1 MAIEDAK
8 VNPMPRADSRPLPLA
23 GIRVLDLSGETAPI
37 CGQMLTLFGADVVLA
52 ERGPSRS
59 SRSDFAWLA
68 ANSGKRSLALEEFG
82 SADVL
87 AELCRLADV
96 VIDGDPENPLDFDPR
111 AVSPSLIHVTVS
123 PFGLAGP
130 HAGWLDSELIAQ
142 AAGGLL
148 FLSGD
153 AAHPPAQIGVPL
165 ATGVAGAQAACAV
178 LIALAQRRRTGEGA
192 RIDVSRQESVACLLY
207 VTEYMAHIDKRPGQ
221 RGEVPLTF
229 SGKKLKRKT
238 FWRCADGYLT
248 WNLWTGPGMGRKNEP
263 MFEWMRDAGVP
274 EAAEL
279 LAVPWE
285 KMGTDDLTAELI
297 ERVNRVAGD
306 FFARRTKQE
315 IDREALERRVLLFAV
330 HSFEEVAE
338 SDQLL
343 AREAF
348 GSLALPDGRS
358 LSIVSRPARSTAYPV
373 EIAGKVP
380 AWGADTRSVREEW
393 LSRAQQPT
401 IAQQAPAGSLP
412 FAGIRVLDF
421 GWAIVSPLT
430 TRMLSIFG
438 ADVVKLEFR
447 GRPDSLRMTGP
458 YAQGH
463 PSMDG
468 SSVYVSVNAGKRSLG
483 IDINHPQGR
492 ELVYRM
498 AGKADIVCENFT
510 PGTAARLGY
519 GYENFRAIREDI
531 IMMSLSM
538 QGQTGP
544 RADQPG
550 LGNHLQAMSGLDYVT
565 GFPDG
570 RPQGPNQVLPDF
582 IGPWMAIASLIC
594 ALDHRDRT
602 GEGQYLDISQ
612 REAIMLYLQPA
623 LIEYGVSG
631 VSPERRGNSSPVH
644 APHGVYPGKGTERW
658 IAIAVTG
665 DAEWRTLHELLPDA
679 LRTRFAVDLP
689 TPERLARREE
699 LDEALARWTA
709 GHDPNQLA
717 ARLQAQGVRA
727 HLVCDGQD
735 MLDDPQLA
743 FREHYFTREHSKLG
757 PSLMVANSFRITS
770 ATPSFEPG
778 PRYASG
784 SVEVLGDWLRLD
796 TDEFANLLAAGAI
809 VM

>member
-1 MAIEDAK
+1 MNATPQPD
-8 VNPMPRADSRPLPLA
+8 NRPLPLS
-23 GIRVLDLSGETAPI
+23 GIRVLDLSGETAPV

-52 ERGPSRS
+52 EREPGRNSRE
-59 SRSDFAWLA
+59 RFEWLA
-68 ANSGKRSLALEEFG
+68 SNAGKRSLALDGTE
-82 SADVL
+82 STDIL
-87 AELCRLADV
+87 AELCRQADV
-96 VIDGDPENPLDFDPR
+96 VIDGDPGNPLGFDPR
-111 AVSPSLIHVTVS
+111 TTSPGLIHVTVS

-153 AAHPPAQIGVPL
+153 AGHPPARIGVPL
-165 ATGVAGAQAACAV
+165 ARGVAGAQAACAV
-178 LIALAQRRRTGEGA
+178 LIALAQRGRTGEGA
-192 RIDVSRQESVACLLY
+192 RIDTSRQESVACLLY
-207 VTEYMAHIDKRPGQ
+207 LTEYMAHIDNRPAR
-221 RGEVPLTF
+221 RGEVALTL
-229 SGKKLKRKT
+229 SGQKLTRKA

-263 MFEWMRDAGVP
+263 MFQWMHDEGIS
-274 EAAEL
+274 EAVEL
-279 LAVPWE
+279 LETPWE
-285 KMGTDDLTAELI
+285 EMGTDDLTVELT
-297 ERVNRVAGD
+297 ERVNRVVGN
-306 FFARRTKQE
+306 FFARRTKKE
-315 IDREALERRVLLFAV
+315 IDREALERRVLLFV
-330 HSFEEVAE
+330 VQSFDEIAN

-348 GSLALPDGRS
+348 GSLDLPDGRRVK
-358 LSIVSRPARSTAYPV
+358 IVSRPACSTAYPI
-373 EIAGKVP
+373 EIAEKVP
-380 AWGADTRSVREEW
+380 VWGAHTQTVRAEW
-393 LSRAQQPT
+393 LASAENP
-401 IAQQAPAGSLP
+401 AAASPAPGGSLP

-447 GRPDSLRMTGP
+447 GRPDTLRMTGP
-458 YAQGH
+458 YPQGH

-468 SSVYVSVNAGKRSLG
+468 SSVYVSINAGKRSLG
-483 IDINHPQGR
+483 IDINHPEGR
-492 ELVYRM
+492 ELLYRM
-498 AGKADIVCENFT
+498 AKQADIVCENFT
-510 PGTAARLGY
+510 PGTATRLGY
-519 GYENFRAIREDI
+519 GYKDFRAIREDI

-550 LGNHLQAMSGLDYVT
+550 LGNHLQAMSGLDYLT

-582 IGPWMAIASLIC
+582 IGPWIAIASLIC
-594 ALDHRDRT
+594 ALEHRSQT

-623 LIEYGVSG
+623 LIEYGVTG
-631 VSPERRGNSSPVH
+631 ASPERRGNSSPIH

-658 IAIAVTG
+658 IAIAVTS
-665 DAEWRTLHELLPDA
+665 DAEWRRLHELLPDA
-679 LRTRFAVDLP
+679 LRTRFPEDLP
-689 TPERLARREE
+689 TPERLACREE
-699 LDEALARWTA
+699 LDAALAGWTP
-709 GHDPNQLA
+709 GQDPGELA
-717 ARLQAQGVRA
+717 ARLQARGVRA

-735 MLDDPQLA
+735 LLDDPQLA
-743 FREHYFTREHSKLG
+743 YRGHYFTREHSKLG

-770 ATPSFEPG
+770 ATPCFEPG
-778 PRYASG
+778 PRYASH
-784 SVEVLGDWLRLD
+784 SMEVLEDWLRLD
-796 TDEFANLLAAGAI
+796 ANEFADLLAAGAI

>member
-1 MAIEDAK
+1 MSQSDK
-8 VNPMPRADSRPLPLA
+8 CPLPLA
-23 GIRVLDLSGETAPI
+23 GIRVLDLSGATAPVF
-37 CGQMLTLFGADVVLA
+37 GQVLTLFGADVVLA
-52 ERGPSRS
+52 EREPSRN
-59 SRSDFAWLA
+59 SRERFEWLA
-68 ANSGKRSLALEEFG
+68 SNAGKRSLALDGTE
-82 SADVL
+82 STDIL
-87 AELCRLADV
+87 AELCRAADV
-96 VIDGDPENPLDFDPR
+96 VIDGDPGNPLGFDPR
-111 AVSPSLIHVTVS
+111 ATSPGLIHVTVS

-148 FLSGD
+148 YLSGD
-153 AAHPPAQIGVPL
+153 ADHPPAQIGFPL
-165 ATGVAGAQAACAV
+165 ARGVAGAQAACAA

-207 VTEYMAHIDKRPGQ
+207 LTEYMAHIDNLPAR
-221 RGEVPLTF
+221 RGEVALTL
-229 SGKKLKRKT
+229 SGQKLTRKA

-263 MFEWMRDAGVP
+263 MFQWMRDEGVS
-274 EAAEL
+274 EAVEL
-279 LAVPWE
+279 LETPWE
-285 KMGTDDLTAELI
+285 EMGTDDLTAELT
-297 ERVNRVAGD
+297 ERVNRVVGN
-306 FFARRTKQE
+306 FFARRTKKE
-315 IDREALERRVLLFAV
+315 IDREALERRVLLFV
-330 HSFEEVAE
+330 VQSFDEIAN

-348 GSLALPDGRS
+348 GSLELPNGRRVK
-358 LSIVSRPARSTAYPV
+358 IVSRPARSTAYPIN
-373 EIAGKVP
+373 IAEKVP
-380 AWGADTRSVREEW
+380 VWGAHTQPVRAEW
-393 LSRAQQPT
+393 LASAENP
-401 IAQQAPAGSLP
+401 AAAPPAPGGSLP

-447 GRPDSLRMTGP
+447 GRPDTLRMTGP
-458 YAQGH
+458 YPQGH

-468 SSVYVSVNAGKRSLG
+468 SSVYVSINAGKRSLG
-483 IDINHPQGR
+483 IDINHPKGR
-492 ELVYRM
+492 ELLYRM

-519 GYENFRAIREDI
+519 GYKDFRAIREDI

-550 LGNHLQAMSGLDYVT
+550 LGNHLQAMSGLDYLT
-565 GFPDG
+565 GFPEG
-570 RPQGPNQVLPDF
+570 RPHGPNQVLPDF
-582 IGPWMAIASLIC
+582 IGPWIAIASLIC
-594 ALDHRDRT
+594 ALEHRSRT

-623 LIEYGVSG
+623 LIEYGVTG
-631 VSPERRGNSSPVH
+631 ASPERRGNSSPIH

-658 IAIAVTG
+658 IAIAVTS
-665 DAEWRTLHELLPDA
+665 DAEWRRLHELLPYA
-679 LRTRFAVDLP
+679 LRTRFPADLP
-689 TPERLARREE
+689 TPERLACREE
-699 LDEALARWTA
+699 LDAALAGWTP
-709 GHDPNQLA
+709 GQDPGELA
-717 ARLQAQGVRA
+717 AQLQARGVRA

-735 MLDDPQLA
+735 LLDDPQLA
-743 FREHYFTREHSKLG
+743 YRGHYFTREHPKLG

-770 ATPSFEPG
+770 ATPRFEPG
-778 PRYASG
+778 PRYASH
-784 SVEVLGDWLRLD
+784 SVEVLEDWLQLD
-796 TDEFANLLAAGAI
+796 ANEFADLLAAGAI